1 MKKITAFVLCVSVLC
16 LPLAQAQVADEIANL
31 KAEVARLRAE
41 RDAEISAL
49 EKRIEEFEKKFA
61 THLDKQDDN
70 LAMTHNEVESLNK
83 TEEKKEKGDIK
94 TYADM
99 TALQAYQT
107 TLPQELQKGDATMP
121 ARLFEYLTKGF
132 EWQGYFRSGYGINS
146 EGGHME
152 AFQAPGAL
160 AKYRLGNEAETYIET
175 ALIQKNWN
183 PDDTG
188 PKIKSQIRLSYQ
200 TQEYS
205 NWDKDNMIVLREAYA
220 SMDHFIDS
228 DPEATVWA
236 GERFYRLPE
245 LNINDFWWY
254 DLSGYGGGFENISVP
269 FGKFAL
275 AYIGFS
281 PNASSYWTSTDK
293 EAFDFVTTNG
303 RLAKN
308 NLNLMLSEVAVPGGR
323 GTFWINGGFLK
334 GGTTTGDQGSRYEYP
349 SQTGFDIG
357 AMHQVKLDSLENQ
370 FAVQYGLGPNSSLSA
385 GANLPPTSDNED
397 AWALRFTEMYDQ
409 QITDVLSAEIN
420 GVYQLGDSGL
430 DHNSRFQWASLGL
443 RPVYHFT
450 DHFGFEFE
458 PGVDYVENS
467 GDGPS
472 SYLAKTTFAFRL
484 SPHPDFFSRPAFRLF
499 ATYAGW
505 GEGFRGYS
513 SLGGDGYLNSRDG
526 WNFGVQAEHW
536 W

>member
-1 MKKITAFVLCVSVLC
+1 MKGLVFVILTLLCI
-16 LPLAQAQVADEIANL
+16 PNAQADAASEIAEL
-31 KAEVARLRAE
+31 KAEIARIKAE

-49 EKRIEEFEKKFA
+49 EKRIEKFEEKFT
-61 THLDKQDDN
+61 THIVAQEDN
-70 LAMTHNEVESLNK
+70 LTMTHEEVDVLNR
-83 TEEKKEKGDIK
+83 TEEKKEKGDMK

-107 TLPQELQKGDATMP
+107 TLPPELQKDKNEVP
-121 ARLFEYLTKGF
+121 AKLFDFLSKGF
-132 EWQGYFRSGYGINS
+132 EWQGYIRSGYGINS
-146 EGGHME
+146 KGGHME

-160 AKYRLGNEAETYIET
+160 AKYRLGNEAETYVET

-183 PDDTG
+183 PDESG
-188 PKIKSQIRLSYQ
+188 PKIKSQVRLSYQ

-205 NWDKDNMIVLREAYA
+205 SWDRDNDIVLREAYA
-220 SMDHFIDS
+220 SMDHFADS
-228 DPEATVWA
+228 DPGATVWA

-254 DLSGYGGGFENISVP
+254 DLSGYGGGFENISTP
-269 FGKFAL
+269 LGKAAL

-293 EAFDFVTTNG
+293 EAFEYVTNSG

-308 NLNLMLSEVAVPGGR
+308 NLNLMLSEVPVPGGR
-323 GTFWINGGFLK
+323 GTFWVNGGYLK
-334 GGTTTGDQGSRYEYP
+334 GGTATGDQGGKHSYTSE
-349 SQTGFDIG
+349 TGFDAG
-357 AMHQVKLDSLENQ
+357 VMHQAKFDSLENQ

-397 AWALRFTEMYDQ
+397 SWTLRFTEMYDQ
-409 QITDVLSAEIN
+409 QITPLLSAEVN

-430 DHNSRFQWASLGL
+430 DHDSRFQWASLGI

-458 PGVDYVENS
+458 PGFDYVENS
-467 GDGPS
+467 GGGPD
-472 SYLAKTTFAFRL
+472 SYLVKATLALRL

-499 ATYAGW
+499 GTYAGW
-505 GEGFRGYS
+505 GEGFRGFR
-513 SLGGDGYLNSRDG
+513 SLGGDGYLHSREG
-526 WNFGVQAEHW
+526 WNFGVQAEYW